1 MISNGWR
8 WVKSVLLLAFSIFLI
23 ACGNNSEEAGNNGP
37 VTITYSIWDTI
48 QLPGMQAA
56 ADAFNEQNPNITVKV
71 EVTPWDQYWTKLES
85 SAQGGSMPDI
95 FWMHSN
101 EITKY
106 SEGGVLLDLTETV
119 ETSELIDMDR
129 LPEELIDLYK
139 KDGQQLAIPKDYS
152 TIGLWYNK
160 EIFDE
165 AGIAYP
171 DETWTW
177 DTLLETAIE
186 LTDEKAGVYG
196 FLAPLGREEGYHNFI
211 YQNGGQVLSDNKT
224 QSGFRDEATVEAVQW
239 YADLSVKHGVSPT
252 AGQFADNSNM
262 SFFQSGRAAMAM
274 FGSWMT
280 AEIASNEQSNAFAD
294 VAVLPQGTKR
304 ATIMNG
310 LGNSISANTEHPEEA
325 LKFLEFLSSEEGM
338 ILQGQEGGAIPALEG
353 ADTSFIEAF
362 PQFNTEVFIEQM
374 EYRQIKPYSDLT
386 TRWENEENEALI
398 PVFAG
403 DNNVA
408 EISDQLIS
416 NVEAVL
422 ETEQKIEENQ

>member
-1 MISNGWR
+1 MAR
-8 WVKSVLLLAFSIFLI
+8 KSWKRVLTGLVLALSIFLV
-23 ACGNNSEEAGNNGP
+23 ACGNSSKEANNEGP

-56 ADAFNEQNPNITVKV
+56 ADAFNEQNPDITVNV

-101 EITKY
+101 EIAKY
-106 SEGGVLLDLTETV
+106 SEGDVLMDLTDIA
-119 ETSELIDMDR
+119 ETSEMIDMSR
-129 LPEELIDLYK
+129 LPQELTDLYNSN
-139 KDGQQLAIPKDYS
+139 GQQLAIPKDYS

-160 EIFDE
+160 DIFDE
-165 AGIAYP
+165 AGIDYP

-177 DTLLETAIE
+177 DTLLETAKE
-186 LTDEKAGVYG
+186 LTDEEAGIYG

-211 YQNGGQVLSDNKT
+211 YQNGGQVLSDDKT
-224 QSGFRDEATVEAVQW
+224 QSGFRDPATVEAVQW
-239 YADLSVKHGVSPT
+239 YVDLSTKHGVSPT
-252 AGQFADNSNM
+252 AGQFSDNSNM
-262 SFFQSGRAAMAM
+262 SFFQSGRAGMAL

-280 AEIASNEQSNAFAD
+280 SEISSNEESNEFAD
-294 VAVLPQGTKR
+294 VAVLPKGEQR

-310 LGNSISANTEHPEEA
+310 LGNSISANTDHPEA
-325 LKFLEFLSSEEGM
+325 AIKFLEFLSSEEGM
-338 ILQGQEGGAIPALEG
+338 ILQGQEGGAIPALDG
-353 ADTSFIEAF
+353 ADQSFVEAF

-374 EYRQIKPYSDLT
+374 DYREIKPYSQLT

-403 DNNVA
+403 DDTVA
-408 EISDQLIS
+408 GASEQLIS
-416 NVEAVL
+416 NVEAIL
-422 ETEQKIEENQ
+422 ETERKIDENK